1 MLSIT
6 NTKLTIKTIASTTGI
21 TTHKLLPPN
30 NVMIAM
36 LLSRIFLSSDMHN
49 DL

>member
-1 MLSIT
+1 MIL
-6 NTKLTIKTIASTTGI
+6 LTIKTIASTTGI

-30 NVMIAM
+30 NMGNVMIAM